1 MSDFPSDSDTDRAR
15 ALERREEESIARM
28 RALLDRPLSEA
39 DLRANTEIVAA
50 QAEARRTW
58 MESVLVFEIGDER
71 LGIAAD
77 ESHRVVP
84 TSVVRRVPHR
94 TNEVFA
100 GIANIGGEL
109 TLVAHA
115 GSAFGIAAGALQTHF
130 VVIGEAGAR
139 WAFAVDR
146 VEGVRR
152 MDADA
157 ALPPPATV
165 RHACDGCTRA
175 IAEIAPLDGRANA
188 LVGLLDTAR
197 VAALFARSLA

>member
-1 MSDFPSDSDTDRAR
+1 MSESPSGPDTDHDR

-28 RALLDRPLSEA
+28 RALLDRPLSDA
-39 DLRANTEIVAA
+39 DLRANAEIVAV
-50 QAEARRTW
+50 QAEARRRR
-58 MESVLVFEIGDER
+58 MASVLVFEIGEER
-71 LGIAAD
+71 LGIAAE

-84 TSVVRRVPHR
+84 CSVVRRVPHR
-94 TNEVFA
+94 TNDVFA

-115 GSAFGIAAGALQTHF
+115 GRAFGIDAGAMQTHF
-130 VVIGEAGAR
+130 VVIGDAGAR

-165 RHACDGCTRA
+165 RHAGDGCTRA
-175 IAEIAPLDGRANA
+175 IAEIAPLDGRASA

-197 VAALFARSLA
+197 VAALFSRSLA

>member
-39 DLRANTEIVAA
+39 DLRANTELVAA
-50 QAEARRTW
+50 QAEARRTR

-71 LGIAAD
+71 LGIAAE

-84 TSVVRRVPHR
+84 SSVVRRVPHR

-115 GSAFGIAAGALQTHF
+115 GSAFGIA
-130 VVIGEAGAR
+130 AGAR